1 MTRIAVVQKE
11 RCNHISCGDLCIK
24 LCPVN
29 REGEDCIILNPVNQK
44 AIIDEELCTGCGICV
59 NRCPFEAIDILNLP
73 TDLAKQPVHQYGL
86 SEFHLFNLP
95 FPQKG
100 KVVGIIGING
110 IGKST
115 AIKIVA
121 GTVRPNLAQFTREI
135 TNQEILDF
143 FKGYSQQQ
151 YFMDVFD
158 KKVVVAYKPQQVELL
173 AKQNNEVVRTLL
185 LKVNQRNKFDDYVH
199 QLELTKVLDRRLDQL
214 SGGELQRV
222 AICATALKDATV
234 YIFDEPTSYLDIK
247 QRLKLCEFIRSLA
260 TGNASVLVIE
270 HDLVALDYMA
280 DIIHIMYGKES
291 VYGIVSQQ
299 RPAKAGIN
307 TYLEGFIKDENMR
320 FRDHAITFDIKPP
333 SENKSKHVLITWP
346 HMKKKL
352 GDFTLDISPGILHK
366 NTIVGIVG
374 ENGIGKTTFAKI
386 LAGIEKTDEGE
397 LSENIQIAYKPQYI
411 DSEKETLVRVVLED
425 ALAKHKSSIISP
437 LKLEHLLD
445 KKINQLSGGELQRV
459 AIAEALAKESDMIL
473 LDEPSAYL
481 DVEQRLTVAKII
493 INLTGLRDI
502 SVVVIDHDLVFLDTL
517 CRELMVFNGE
527 PARHGTSHGPM
538 FMEKGMNQL
547 LGEVKITL
555 RREEH
560 NGRPRINK
568 IGSALDQ
575 EQKSAG
581 KYYYQ

>member
-1 MTRIAVVQKE
+1 MTRIAVVQKD

-29 REGEDCIILNPVNQK
+29 REGEDCIILNPATQK

-59 NRCPFEAIDILNLP
+59 NRCPFDAIDILNLP
-73 TDLAKQPVHQYGL
+73 SDLAKQPVHQYGL

-121 GTVRPNLAQFTREI
+121 GTIRPNMAQFTEQVS
-135 TNQEILDF
+135 NEQILEF
-143 FKGYSQQQ
+143 FKGHAQQE
-151 YFMDVFD
+151 YFQAVFTNQV
-158 KKVVVAYKPQQVELL
+158 KIAYKPQQVELL
-173 AKQNNEVVRTLL
+173 AKQSNDVVRQLL
-185 LKVNQRNKFDDYVH
+185 QKVDQRGKFEEYVNF
-199 QLELTKVLDRRLDQL
+199 LDLGKVLDRTLTQL

-222 AICATALKDATV
+222 AICATALKQATV

-247 QRLKLCEFIRSLA
+247 QRLKLCQFIRTLA
-260 TGNASVLVIE
+260 TEEAGVLVIE

-280 DIIHIMYGKES
+280 DIIQIMYGKES

-333 SENKSKHVLITWP
+333 GESKSKHTLITWP
-346 HMKKKL
+346 TLKKTV
-352 GDFTLDISPGILHK
+352 GDFSLEIKPGKIHK

-386 LAGIEKTDEGE
+386 LAGIEKPDEG
-397 LSENIQIAYKPQYI
+397 SIDTPIRIAYKPQYLE
-411 DSEKETLVRVVLED
+411 SEKEILVRVILEE
-425 ALAKHKSSIISP
+425 AVAKHKTAIIIP
-437 LKLEHLLD
+437 LKLEHLLN

-459 AIAEALAKESDMIL
+459 AIAEALAKESDLIL

-493 INLTGLRDI
+493 INLAGLRDI
-502 SVVVIDHDLVFLDTL
+502 SVIVIDHDLVFLDTL
-517 CRELMVFNGE
+517 CRELMVFTGE
-527 PARHGTSHGPM
+527 PARQGHATSPLPM
-538 FMEKGMNQL
+538 EQGMNQL
-547 LGEVKITL
+547 LREVKITL

-568 IGSALDQ
+568 LGSSLDQ
-575 EQKSAG
+575 EQKAAG